1 RQRMSDR
8 EIDFELTPHAKDQ
21 VVEEGYDPAYG
32 ARPLRRTV
40 QRRIENELARRILSG
55 EFHDGQ
61 CVVVDFADGNFTF
74 RVREGES
81 AEAEKEP
88 MLLTQ

>member
-1 RQRMSDR
+1 MSM
-8 EIDFELTPHAKDQ
+8 
-21 VVEEGYDPAYG
+21 
-32 ARPLRRTV
+32 RRTV

-74 RVREGES
+74 RTRE
-81 AEAEKEP
+81 ADDAQEAEKEP
-88 MLLTQ
+88 MLLAQ